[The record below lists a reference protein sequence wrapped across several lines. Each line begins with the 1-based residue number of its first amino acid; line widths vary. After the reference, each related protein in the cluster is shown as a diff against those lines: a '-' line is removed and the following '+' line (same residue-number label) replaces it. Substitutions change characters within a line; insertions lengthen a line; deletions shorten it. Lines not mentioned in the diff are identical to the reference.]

1 MCRVAKRERFY
12 SEERVVTYIILK
24 QQLQSYE
31 IVDGVGLRLLWR
43 LSLGTKVAAAPILI

>member
-31 IVDGVGLRLLWR
+31 IVEGVGLRLLWR
-43 LSLGTKVAAAPILI
+43 LSLGTKVVAAPILI